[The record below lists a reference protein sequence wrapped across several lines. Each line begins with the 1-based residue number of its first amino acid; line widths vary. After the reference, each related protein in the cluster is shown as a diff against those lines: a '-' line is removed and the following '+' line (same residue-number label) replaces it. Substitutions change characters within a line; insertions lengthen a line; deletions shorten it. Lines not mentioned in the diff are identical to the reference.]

1 MTAHLKRLKAPRTW
15 RIERKVAKWTV
26 KPSPG
31 PHPIERSIPLL
42 LVVRDFLKLA
52 DTGKE
57 ARKIIAAREILVDG
71 KARRDYK
78 FPCGLMDVI
87 SIPKINEHYRILFD
101 RRGVLQ
107 LVKIDEERAK
117 WKLCRIEN
125 KTMVRGG
132 KIQLN
137 LHDGRNIVV
146 EENSYKTGDVVRIS
160 VPEQE
165 ILEVIPMEKGYLAM
179 ITGGRHTGQ
188 IAEIEEVIVTRS
200 PMPNIVKLKGFSTI
214 KPYVFP
220 IGKDK
225 PLVQLPGVEE
235 YEG

>member
-31 PHPIERSIPLL
+31 PHPIERSVPLL

-57 ARKIIAAREILVDG
+57 ARKIIGAREILVDG

-87 SIPKINEHYRILFD
+87 SIPKINEHYRVLFD
-101 RRGVLQ
+101 RRGVLRV
-107 LVKIDEERAK
+107 VKIDEERAK

-125 KTMVRGG
+125 KTMVKGG

-137 LHDGRNIVV
+137 LHDGRNIIV
-146 EENSYKTGDVVRIS
+146 EENSYKTGDVLKIS
-160 VPEQE
+160 LPEQE

-188 IAEIEEVIVTRS
+188 IAKIEEVVVTRS
-200 PMPNIVKLKGFSTI
+200 PMPNIIKLEGFSTI

>member
-1 MTAHLKRLKAPRTW
+1 MAAHLKRLKAPRTW

-31 PHPIERSIPLL
+31 SHPVDRSIPLL
-42 LVVRDFLKLA
+42 LIVRDFLGLA

-87 SIPKINEHYRILFD
+87 SIPKINEHYRVLFD
-101 RRGVLQ
+101 RRGVFQ

-137 LHDGRNIVV
+137 LHDGRNIIV

-165 ILEVIPMEKGYLAM
+165 ILEVIPMEKGTLAM
-179 ITGGRHTGQ
+179 ITGGKHTGQ
-188 IAEIEEVIVTRS
+188 IAEIEEVIVTKS

>member
-1 MTAHLKRLKAPRTW
+1 MAHLKRLKAPKTW

-31 PHPIERSIPLL
+31 PHPVDRSIPLL
-42 LVVRDFLKLA
+42 IVVRDLLKLA
-52 DTGKE
+52 DTGRE

-71 KARRDYK
+71 RARRDYK
-78 FPCGLMDVI
+78 FPCGFMDVI
-87 SIPKINEHYRILFD
+87 SIPKMNEYYRVLFD
-101 RRGVLQ
+101 SRGVLQ
-107 LVKIDEERAK
+107 LTKIDEERAK

-125 KTMVRGG
+125 KTMVKGG

-137 LHDGRNIVV
+137 LHDGRNIIV
-146 EENSYKTGDVVRIS
+146 EGNEYKTGDVLRIS

-165 ILEVIPMEKGYLAM
+165 ILEVIPMEKGNLAM
-179 ITGGRHTGQ
+179 IIGGKHTGQ
-188 IAEIEEVIVTRS
+188 IAEIEEVIITRS
-200 PMPNIVKLKGFSTI
+200 PLPNIVKLKGFSTI

-225 PLVQLPGVEE
+225 PLVQLPGAEVYEE
-235 YEG
+235 

>member
-1 MTAHLKRLKAPRTW
+1 MAAHLKRLKAPRTW

-31 PHPIERSIPLL
+31 PHPVDRSIPLL
-42 LVVRDFLKLA
+42 LIVRDFLRLA

-87 SIPKINEHYRILFD
+87 SIPKINEHYRVLFD
-101 RRGVLQ
+101 RRGVFQ

-137 LHDGRNIVV
+137 LHDGRNIIV

-165 ILEVIPMEKGYLAM
+165 ILEVIPMEKGTLAM
-179 ITGGRHTGQ
+179 ITGGKHTGQ

>member
-1 MTAHLKRLKAPRTW
+1 MAHLKRLSAPKSW
-15 RIERKVAKWTV
+15 KLERKVAKWTV

-31 PHPIERSIPLL
+31 PHPVERSIPLL
-42 LVVRDFLKLA
+42 LVVRDFLHLA
-52 DTGKE
+52 DTGRE
-57 ARKIIAAREILVDG
+57 ARKIISAREILVDG
-71 KARRDYK
+71 KPRRDYK
-78 FPCGLMDVI
+78 FPCGFMDVI
-87 SIPKINEHYRILFD
+87 SIPKMNLHYRVLFD
-101 RRGVLQ
+101 SKGALS
-107 LVKIDEERAK
+107 LVEIDEERAK

-125 KTMVRGG
+125 KTMVKGG
-132 KIQLN
+132 KLQLN

-146 EENSYKTGDVVRIS
+146 GENEYKTGDVLRIS

-165 ILEVIPMEKGYLAM
+165 ILEKIPMEKGILAM
-179 ITGGRHTGQ
+179 IIGGKHTGQ

-225 PLVQLPGVEE
+225 PLVQLPGAEGYEE
-235 YEG
+235 

>member
-1 MTAHLKRLKAPRTW
+1 MAHLKRLKAPKTW

-31 PHPIERSIPLL
+31 PHPVDRSIPLL
-42 LVVRDFLKLA
+42 IVVRDLLKLA
-52 DTGKE
+52 DTGRE

-71 KARRDYK
+71 RARRDYK
-78 FPCGLMDVI
+78 FPCGFMDVI
-87 SIPKINEHYRILFD
+87 SIPKMNEYYRVLFD
-101 RRGVLQ
+101 SRGVLQ
-107 LVKIDEERAK
+107 LTKIDEERAK

-125 KTMVRGG
+125 KTMVKGG

-137 LHDGRNIVV
+137 LHDGRNIIV
-146 EENSYKTGDVVRIS
+146 EGNEYKTGDVLRIS

-165 ILEVIPMEKGYLAM
+165 ILEVIPMEKGNLAM
-179 ITGGRHTGQ
+179 IIGGKHTGQ
-188 IAEIEEVIVTRS
+188 IAEIEEVIITRS
-200 PMPNIVKLKGFSTI
+200 PLPNIVKLKGFSTI

-225 PLVQLPGVEE
+225 PLVQLPGAEGYEE
-235 YEG
+235 

>member
-1 MTAHLKRLKAPRTW
+1 MAAHLKRLKAPRTW

-31 PHPIERSIPLL
+31 PHPVDRSIPLL
-42 LVVRDFLKLA
+42 LIVRDFLGLA

-87 SIPKINEHYRILFD
+87 SIPKINEHYRVLFD
-101 RRGVLQ
+101 RRGVFQ

-137 LHDGRNIVV
+137 LHDGRNIIV

-165 ILEVIPMEKGYLAM
+165 ILEVIPMEMGTLAM
-179 ITGGRHTGQ
+179 ITGGKHTGQ

>member
-1 MTAHLKRLKAPRTW
+1 MAHLKRLKAPKTW

-31 PHPIERSIPLL
+31 PHPVDRSIPLL
-42 LVVRDFLKLA
+42 IVVRDLLKLA
-52 DTGKE
+52 DTGRE

-71 KARRDYK
+71 RARRDYK
-78 FPCGLMDVI
+78 FPCGFMDVI
-87 SIPKINEHYRILFD
+87 SIPKMNEYYRVLFD
-101 RRGVLQ
+101 SRGVLQ
-107 LVKIDEERAK
+107 LTKIDEERAK

-125 KTMVRGG
+125 KTMVKGG

-146 EENSYKTGDVVRIS
+146 EGNEYKTGDVLRIS

-165 ILEVIPMEKGYLAM
+165 ILEVIPMEKGNLAM
-179 ITGGRHTGQ
+179 IIGGKHTGQ
-188 IAEIEEVIVTRS
+188 IAEIEEVIITRS
-200 PMPNIVKLKGFSTI
+200 PLPNIVKLKGFSTI

-225 PLVQLPGVEE
+225 PLVQLPGAEGYEE
-235 YEG
+235 

>member
-1 MTAHLKRLKAPRTW
+1 MAAHLKRLKAPRTW

-31 PHPIERSIPLL
+31 PHPVDRSIPLL
-42 LVVRDFLKLA
+42 LVVRDSLGLA

-57 ARKIIAAREILVDG
+57 ARKMIAAREILVDG

-87 SIPKINEHYRILFD
+87 SIPKINEHYRVLFD
-101 RRGVLQ
+101 RRGILQ

-137 LHDGRNIVV
+137 LHDGRNIIV
-146 EENSYKTGDVVRIS
+146 EENSYKTGDVVKIS

-165 ILEVIPMEKGYLAM
+165 ILEVIPMEKGTLAM
-179 ITGGRHTGQ
+179 ITGGKHTGQ
-188 IAEIEEVIVTRS
+188 IAEIEEVVVTRS

>member
-1 MTAHLKRLKAPRTW
+1 MAAHLKRLKAPRTW

-31 PHPIERSIPLL
+31 PHPVDRSIPLL
-42 LVVRDFLKLA
+42 LIVRDFLGLA

-87 SIPKINEHYRILFD
+87 SIPKINEHYRVLFD
-101 RRGVLQ
+101 RRGVFQ

-137 LHDGRNIVV
+137 LHDGRNIIV

-165 ILEVIPMEKGYLAM
+165 ILEVIPMEKGTLAM
-179 ITGGRHTGQ
+179 ITGGKHTGQ
-188 IAEIEEVIVTRS
+188 IAEIEEVIVTKS

>member
-1 MTAHLKRLKAPRTW
+1 MAAHLKRLKAPRTW

-31 PHPIERSIPLL
+31 SHPVDRSIPLL
-42 LVVRDFLKLA
+42 LIVRDFLGLA

-87 SIPKINEHYRILFD
+87 SIPKINEHYRVLFD
-101 RRGVLQ
+101 RRGVFQ

-137 LHDGRNIVV
+137 LHDGRNIIV

-165 ILEVIPMEKGYLAM
+165 ILEVIPMEKGTLAM
-179 ITGGRHTGQ
+179 ITGGKHTGQ

>member
-1 MTAHLKRLKAPRTW
+1 MAHLKRLKAPKTW

-31 PHPIERSIPLL
+31 PHPVDRSIPLL
-42 LVVRDFLKLA
+42 IDVRDLLKLA
-52 DTGKE
+52 DTGRE

-71 KARRDYK
+71 RARRDYK
-78 FPCGLMDVI
+78 FPCGFMDVI
-87 SIPKINEHYRILFD
+87 SIPKMNEYYRVLFD
-101 RRGVLQ
+101 SRGVLQ
-107 LVKIDEERAK
+107 LTKIDEERAK

-125 KTMVRGG
+125 KTMVKGG

-137 LHDGRNIVV
+137 LHDGRNIIV
-146 EENSYKTGDVVRIS
+146 EGNEYKTGDVLRIS

-165 ILEVIPMEKGYLAM
+165 ILEVIPMEKGNLAM
-179 ITGGRHTGQ
+179 IIGGKHTGQ
-188 IAEIEEVIVTRS
+188 IAEIEEVIITRS
-200 PMPNIVKLKGFSTI
+200 PLPNIVKLKGFSTI

-225 PLVQLPGVEE
+225 PLVQLPGAEGYEE
-235 YEG
+235 